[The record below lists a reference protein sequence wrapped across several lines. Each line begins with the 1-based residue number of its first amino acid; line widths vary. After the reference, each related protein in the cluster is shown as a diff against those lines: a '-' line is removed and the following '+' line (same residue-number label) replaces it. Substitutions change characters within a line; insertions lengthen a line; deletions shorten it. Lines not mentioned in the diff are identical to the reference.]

1 MTYLF
6 RADWY
11 NKLGSE
17 PSENSSSIFEK
28 ERCKLRDTNLN
39 LRSKLQLWQKKL
51 TPATL
56 LSNFNPV
63 IESSFR
69 NRKQFSLRI
78 HCIFF
83 VKSSFRKSCWIEG
96 TVLVK
101 IAKKVRTCLGIA
113 CLIAIVEQK
122 WLLNVNFMIDE
133 FKK

>member
-1 MTYLF
+1 MTSLF
-6 RADWY
+6 RVDSC
-11 NKLGSE
+11 G
-17 PSENSSSIFEK
+17 IFEK
-28 ERCKLRDTNLN
+28 ERCKLTDTNLN
-39 LRSKLQLWQKKL
+39 LRFKLQLWQKKL
-51 TPATL
+51 TPANL

-63 IESSFR
+63 IESSFT

-83 VKSSFRKSCWIEG
+83 VKTSFRKRCWIEG

-101 IAKKVRTCLGIA
+101 IAKKVRTCLGIV
-113 CLIAIVEQK
+113 CLIGIVKKK